1 MVWEYVSAPS
11 PEPGPADPV
20 ARIARPYS
28 YWLGCKD
35 PLDRQTITATRKA
48 NAIELE
54 ARGTAHGTSG
64 ITLYLNA
71 AMIDPAQEVVVSSAG
86 KELYRG
92 KPVPDAWTVLET
104 LDARL
109 DRVLVFD
116 RRIEL

>member
-1 MVWEYVSAPS
+1 M
-11 PEPGPADPV
+11 
-20 ARIARPYS
+20 ARPTL
-28 YWLGCKD
+28 YWLGCKQ
-35 PLDRQTITATRKA
+35 PLDRQTLTATRKG

-71 AMIDPAQEVVVSSAG
+71 TMIDPSQDIVVSGGG

-104 LDARL
+104 LDAHL
-109 DRVLVFD
+109 DRGLVFD